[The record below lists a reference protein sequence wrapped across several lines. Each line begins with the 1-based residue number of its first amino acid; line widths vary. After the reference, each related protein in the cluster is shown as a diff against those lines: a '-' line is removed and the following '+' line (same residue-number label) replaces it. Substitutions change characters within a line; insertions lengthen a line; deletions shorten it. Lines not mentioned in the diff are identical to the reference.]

1 MRVGKKAST
10 WLLAAVAV
18 TGSAGVAA
26 SLAGAA
32 GSSTPATTAAAPT
45 ATATPTAPAAPSA
58 QPSSVDPAKLA
69 HGPGET
75 LLTGDTAVR
84 VTAAAKAAVPGATI
98 IRVETNWS
106 GSTYE
111 AHMQKADGSYVTVE
125 LDASFKVTATD
136 SGFGGG
142 HGAGPGADGSGTS
155 STTTG
160 TSTAGA

>member
-1 MRVGKKAST
+1 MKIGKRAGT
-10 WLLAAVAV
+10 WMLAAVAL
-18 TGSAGVAA
+18 TGSAGAAA

-32 GSSTPATTAAAPT
+32 DSSSAAATTAAAPT
-45 ATATPTAPAAPSA
+45 TTAPAATTA
-58 QPSSVDPAKLA
+58 QPSAVDPAKVA

-75 LLTGDTAVR
+75 LLTGDTAAR

-98 IRVETNWS
+98 IRVETNSS

-125 LDASFKVTATD
+125 VDSSFKVTATD
-136 SGFGGG
+136 AGFGGG
-142 HGAGPGADGSGTS
+142 GHGGAPGADGSGTS

-160 TSTAGA
+160 TSTTGA

>member
-1 MRVGKKAST
+1 M
-10 WLLAAVAV
+10 

-32 GSSTPATTAAAPT
+32 GSSTPATTAVVP
-45 ATATPTAPAAPSA
+45 TATPTTPAAPSA
-58 QPSSVDPAKLA
+58 QSSGVDPAKLS
-69 HGPGET
+69 HGPGQT
-75 LLTGDTAVR
+75 LLTGDTAAR

-98 IRVETNWS
+98 VRVETNS
-106 GSTYE
+106 RGSTYE
-111 AHMQKADGSYVTVE
+111 AHMQEADGSSVTVE
-125 LDASFKVTATD
+125 LDAAFKVTATD

-142 HGAGPGADGSGTS
+142 HGGGPGTDGSGTS